1 MEIFYE
7 NFLCYFLQKK
17 DTVFPLAFVCTN
29 NASCSSSD
37 ELGKKFW
44 KIRCDSKA
52 RGEEF
57 IVTCDYLII
66 ATGHHAKP
74 KIPEFPGQENFA
86 GEMLQLTATL
96 FLCCVHFI

>member
-1 MEIFYE
+1 MFYAAQRYYC
-7 NFLCYFLQKK
+7 LPAACL
-17 DTVFPLAFVCTN
+17 CTN
-29 NASCSSSD
+29 NALCSSSD

-44 KIRCDSKA
+44 KLRCDSKA

-57 IVTCDYLII
+57 IVTCDYLVI

>member
-1 MEIFYE
+1 MKISYAIS
-7 NFLCYFLQKK
+7 CRKK
-17 DTVFPLAFVCTN
+17 ILFSRLPFICTD
-29 NASCSSSD
+29 NALCSSSD

-44 KIRCDSKA
+44 KLRCDSKA

-57 IVTCDYLII
+57 IVTCDYLVI

-86 GEMLQLTATL
+86 GEL
-96 FLCCVHFI
+96 